1 MRREKSIFVKH
12 LNALDM
18 KRNTFY
24 VIVCIL
30 LVSCSGSSSKK
41 DLNELKQRV
50 DSLQKVADVQR
61 TIITALKDSVSV
73 LAFPADQRL
82 LKIKELVASEDYSNA
97 KTQIVQLKN
106 IFPNSFEA
114 SACKELETII
124 ATKEAAKEAE
134 AERLKSLGFKALSA
148 KTSFTIGYNTMTLSR
163 FSIGTQFVYDAY
175 DDSWFYSTA
184 DRGNKYITAS
194 MSIKSTDK
202 DPNIPEFAV
211 YSVTGDKMKFVE
223 RFQTR
228 YARWRDYGAYLG
240 NYHDTSN
247 DFAKVSTV
255 KFKLGAEVSD
265 DVILKAFAIVCK
277 KENGLTSAYDRFD
290 NPPKSWVGSVS
301 YPSTLSVSDFESDYV
316 LVKLYNL

>member
-1 MRREKSIFVKH
+1 MRREKSIFAKH
-12 LNALDM
+12 LNTLDM
-18 KRNTFY
+18 KKNTFY
-24 VIVCIL
+24 VIACIL

-41 DLNELKQRV
+41 ELKQKV

-82 LKIKELVASEDYSNA
+82 LKIKELIASEDYSNA
-97 KTQIVQLKN
+97 KTQIAQLKN
-106 IFPNSFEA
+106 TFPNSFEA

-124 ATKEAAKEAE
+124 ATKEAAREAE
-134 AERLKSLGFKALSA
+134 IEKLKALGFKALSA
-148 KTSFTIGYNTMTLSR
+148 KNSFTIDYNTITLSQ

-184 DRGNKYITAS
+184 DRGNKYVTAS
-194 MSIKSTDK
+194 MSIKSTNK
-202 DPNIPEFAV
+202 DPKIPEFAV

-228 YARWRDYGAYLG
+228 YARWRDYGTYLG
-240 NYHDTSN
+240 NYHDISN

-255 KFKLGAEVSD
+255 KFKLGAEVSE
-265 DVILKAFAIVCK
+265 DVTLKAFAIVCK
-277 KENGLTSAYDRFD
+277 KVNGLSSSYDQFD